1 MGWIFASGRKAD
13 RKTEKRALDGD
24 VAEAGP
30 AATLR
35 SVPRPRAEA
44 GRKPA
49 STFPRFQSNASDE
62 MDTRAPDKV
71 SAARLRLRKTFTPA
85 QPMGDRGLFA
95 GRRDLLST
103 LIRAI
108 EDTRVHTIIY
118 GQRGIG
124 KTSLLHVVADAAR
137 EARYLVAYVSCG
149 STASFDETFRAIAS
163 EIPLR
168 FHAAYGPKAPEAEAG
183 GMFSQLLPPEPI
195 SPRLASEICAKVI
208 GTRVLVI
215 VDEFDRCGSPEFRR
229 DIAEFLKNLS
239 DRSVRVQLVIAGVAE
254 NFDDLLES
262 GVLVQRNVIAMEV
275 SRMSADE
282 ARDLLRIGQEF
293 SGVTFDEPAIDLL
306 VAAANGLPYILSLLA
321 QHAGLAALT
330 LGRTTVNRTDVMTAV
345 DNALAEMKGRI
356 PRRSWAH
363 LNRVISEGAD
373 SLLGPLAAV
382 ARAENGRFT
391 SEDIKTASMGP
402 LDMARAQ
409 ALVDRLAREGVLIMR
424 ESDDVG
430 GQYRFIDQNVL
441 PYLWLKAVR
450 TAFSER
456 QDGRAQREPADK
468 GVTAV

>member
-1 MGWIFASGRKAD
+1 MFGSS
-13 RKTEKRALDGD
+13 RKTGRGIEKQTADGEAIAAALRP
-24 VAEAGP
+24 V
-30 AATLR
+30 TR
-35 SVPRPRAEA
+35 SRAEGA
-44 GRKPA
+44 RKPA

-62 MDTRAPDKV
+62 MDSRATDKL
-71 SAARLRLRKTFTPA
+71 STARLKLRKTFTPA
-85 QPMGDRGLFA
+85 QPMGDRSLFA
-95 GRRDLLST
+95 GRRDLLGT
-103 LIRAI
+103 VIRGI

-149 STASFDETFRAIAS
+149 ATASFDETFRAIAS

-168 FHAAYGPKAPEAEAG
+168 FHASYGPKAPEAEAG
-183 GMFSQLLPPEPI
+183 GVFGQLLPAEPI
-195 SPRLASEICAKVI
+195 SPRLASEICAKVS

-215 VDEFDRCGSPEFRR
+215 VDEFDRCGSLEFRR

-262 GVLVQRNVIAMEV
+262 GVLVQRNVIALEV

-282 ARDLLRIGQEF
+282 ARDLLRVGQEF
-293 SGVTFDEPAIDLL
+293 SGVEFEENAVDLL
-306 VAAANGLPYILSLLA
+306 VAAANGLPYIISLLA

-330 LGRTTVNRTDVMTAV
+330 QGKMSVSRVDVMTAV
-345 DNALAEMKGRI
+345 DSALAEMKGRI
-356 PRRSWAH
+356 PRRSWAQ
-363 LNRVISEGAD
+363 LSRVINEGAD
-373 SLLGPLAAV
+373 ALLGPLAAV

-409 ALVDRLAREGVLIMR
+409 ALVDRLAREGVLVMR
-424 ESDDVG
+424 ESEDAG
-430 GQYRFIDQNVL
+430 GQYRFLDQNVL

-450 TAFSER
+450 GAFTER
-456 QDGRAQREPADK
+456 AEGRGAQREAADK
-468 GVTAV
+468 GATAV